1 MPYNT
6 VANSTFLDAYGN
18 SLSTAAQYASVAA
31 GSISPLVDLF
41 KYPTS
46 TVTVPSPSS
55 IHTITVGLALDHS
68 VDPTSLL
75 SGNWAQRAAA
85 LGAFPN
91 ASPLLSPCGGDSS
104 LYNT

>member
-46 TVTVPSPSS
+46 TVTVASPSS
-55 IHTITVGLALDHS
+55 SQTITVGLVLDHA

-75 SGNWAQRAAA
+75 SGNWAQREAA

-91 ASPLLSPCGGDSS
+91 ASALWSTYGANAG
-104 LYNT
+104 